1 MAGRFEAGDLDEEAA
16 RVVLLG
22 THHEQQHQ
30 ELLLTDIKH
39 ALWCNPLGPAYRDDL
54 PRRPGHAAPLR
65 WIARDEAV
73 AEIGAA
79 PWPRSAQ
86 FAYDNE
92 SPRHRELVAAHVL
105 ASRPVSNA
113 EYAKFVD
120 EGGYSEPTPWLSD
133 AWTLSRADGR
143 RGDGTGCVVGRGV

>member
-1 MAGRFEAGDLDEEAA
+1 MIRRPPRSTRTDT
-16 RVVLLG
+16 LLPY
-22 THHEQQHQ
+22 TT
-30 ELLLTDIKH
+30 L
-39 ALWCNPLGPAYRDDL
+39 CRSDDL

-92 SPRHRELVAAHVL
+92 SPRHRELVAAHAL

-120 EGGYSEPTPWLSD
+120 EGGYAEPTLWLSD
-133 AWTLSRADGR
+133 AWTLLRAEGWQRPLYWQDR
-143 RGDGTGCVVGRGV
+143 KSTRLNSSHECASTMTTY